1 MRALQADRIAARQRA
16 RDSAARARRTAE
28 EREAQLQTRR
38 DAYARRT
45 AGEREAELQMR
56 RDADASRTPEVREA
70 QNQTFTNN
78 SIISIIIYINSMQI
92 II

>member
-1 MRALQADRIAARQRA
+1 MRRDAD
-16 RDSAARARRTAE
+16 ARRTAE

-38 DAYARRT
+38 DARARRT
-45 AGEREAELQMR
+45 TEEREAELQMR
-56 RDADASRTPEVREA
+56 RDADNQQQHISHQ

-78 SIISIIIYINSMQI
+78 SIISIIIYVNSMQI